1 MMDSNEWKQI
11 PLEERLAYLVG
22 QTDDP
27 QVRDA
32 LNEVL
37 ENFSS
42 HAVFRLQAKIAELE
56 TEVGRLERL
65 AYAPTPY

>member
-37 ENFSS
+37 ESFSS
-42 HAVFRLQAKIAELE
+42 QTVKRLKAKIAELE
-56 TEVGRLERL
+56 TEIGRLERL